1 MTISRLWLL
10 ATVPLVIVGV
20 FGVVRLAMGLVR
32 FTRESIIA
40 SLPVVAEQT
49 VVLPAAAHYSL
60 LTQGRLAERGLG
72 DLRFAVVA
80 EQSQRELRMSPV
92 YVRSQATSL
101 DGTVRLE
108 LFSFSAEAGRHLI
121 RVIGLDPTRD
131 YDRNRLV
138 IAQSGRGQLVVRI
151 VALVLTSIVTLASLV
166 GSLMLLAR
174 RG

>member
-10 ATVPLVIVGV
+10 ATGPLVIVGV

-60 LTQGRLAERGLG
+60 LTQGRIAERGLG

-80 EQSQRELRMSPV
+80 EQGRRELRMSPV

-121 RVIGLDPTRD
+121 RVIGLDPARD

-166 GSLMLLAR
+166 GSLLLLAR